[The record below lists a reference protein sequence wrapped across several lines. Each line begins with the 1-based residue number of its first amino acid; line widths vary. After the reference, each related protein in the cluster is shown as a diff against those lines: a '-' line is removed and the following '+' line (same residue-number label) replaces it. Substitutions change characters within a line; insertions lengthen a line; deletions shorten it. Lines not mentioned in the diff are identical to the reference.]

1 MAKMRGEVNEIEER
15 KTTEKNQQDK
25 GLVQQN
31 WHPSKTNNRKKIKH
45 KLLISGRK
53 QDITTDSA
61 YIKRII
67 GNTEQTPTYTYN
79 KQSELYT

>member
-31 WHPSKTNNRKKIKH
+31 WHSSKTNNRKKIKH

-67 GNTEQTPTYTYN
+67 SNTVN
-79 KQSELYT
+79 KLQHTHTTI